1 MALKLNIDKLKPLQ
15 YDPEERRW
23 DALIEAAMSG
33 NVVPVIGPDI
43 LCKNEDG
50 LNVNEIV
57 ISLISNSIGL
67 DKHHSSFSQLVYD
80 SDFLAALRK
89 VFGDNNLTE
98 KEVYGLVNSI
108 FSDKDYLKQFFPP
121 SEALKKLLKIK
132 VFPFVITTSFS
143 PIVENVMKEV
153 WGESNV
159 QVLSFTNN
167 PSWDRTPGEGD
178 IGKASD
184 MLKPTVYYMFGKTS
198 NMENRYALLD
208 NDMLVFCKSWLSDN
222 SRPENL
228 CAMLKDKYLLMLGCG
243 YSDWLFRF
251 IWFCMNKTPDVKV
264 KGMMAKD
271 DSTHE
276 SLVEYLR
283 RIDAFL
289 PENKSP
295 EEIIDEIYRRVN
307 ESDWFSKF
315 PKGDTDVF
323 ISYSRSDS
331 AVAEKLYQA
340 LTEAGLSVWYDRN
353 NLSGGSKFMDEIE
366 MAIERSKIFVPVFSR
381 NISREAMDDHVY
393 RKEWAKA
400 IDRQESMGS
409 RKYIMPIH
417 KKDFDFYEADIPKG
431 MKAHNSIEF
440 DDNMDFSELVKSVK
454 SALED
459 LKNFKT
465 TMSNG

>member
-1 MALKLNIDKLKPLQ
+1 MAPNLNIKAIKPLKFN
-15 YDPEERRW
+15 PEERRW
-23 DALIEAAMSG
+23 AALVEAAMTG

-43 LCKNEDG
+43 IGTNDNGMNINEM
-50 LNVNEIV
+50 V
-57 ISLISNSIGL
+57 ISLISASIGL
-67 DKHHSSFSQLVYD
+67 EEDHKSFSHLVYD
-80 SDFLAALRK
+80 PDFLANFRK
-89 VFGDNNLTE
+89 AFEDANLQE
-98 KEVYGLVNSI
+98 KDVYGLIHNI
-108 FSDKDYLKQFFPP
+108 LNDPDYQQQYFQP
-121 SEALKKLLKIK
+121 SEALKKLLSIKI
-132 VFPFVITTSFS
+132 FPFVITTSFS
-143 PIVENVMKEV
+143 PVVENVMKEV
-153 WGESNV
+153 WGENNV

-167 PSWDRTPGEGD
+167 PSWDRLPGKGD

-198 NMENRYALLD
+198 NAEHSYALLD
-208 NDMLVFCKSWLSDN
+208 NDTLLFCKSWLSDQK
-222 SRPENL
+222 RPENL
-228 CAMLKDKYLLMLGCG
+228 SALLKDKYLLMLGCG

-271 DSTHE
+271 ESTHE
-276 SLVEYLR
+276 NLVEYLR

-295 EEIIDEIYRRVN
+295 EEIINEIYDRVN
-307 ESDWFSKF
+307 KSDWFSRF

-331 AVAEKLYQA
+331 AVAEKLYDE
-340 LTEAGLSVWYDRN
+340 LTKAGLSVWYDRN

-366 MAIERSKIFVPVFSR
+366 MAIDRSKTFLPIFTK

-400 IDRQESMGS
+400 LDRQESMGS
-409 RKYIMPIH
+409 RKYIIPIH
-417 KKDFDFYEADIPKG
+417 KKGFDFYNSDIPKG

-440 DDNMDFSELVKSVK
+440 DDDMDFGGLIKEIITALDELKKFKSQN
-454 SALED
+454 L
-459 LKNFKT
+459 
-465 TMSNG
+465 